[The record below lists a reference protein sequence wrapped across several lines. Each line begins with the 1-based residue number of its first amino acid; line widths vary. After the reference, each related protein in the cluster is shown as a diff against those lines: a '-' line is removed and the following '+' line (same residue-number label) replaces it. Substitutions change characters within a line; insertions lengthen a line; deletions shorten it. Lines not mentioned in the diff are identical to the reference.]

1 MKKIRFDKLV
11 SLVVEPKEE
20 ETTVVVNGV
29 KFIYEDEKLNEERDT
44 ITVKQ
49 AKEIEAKYEPIINEE
64 GNEIYSDEDIEAIQK
79 EVKEY
84 KVKEP
89 VELIV
94 DKKNVIEKVKELLK

>member
-11 SLVVEPKEE
+11 SLVVDQKE

-44 ITVKQ
+44 LTVKQ

-64 GNEIYSDEDIEAIQK
+64 GNKIYSDEDIEAIQK

-84 KVKEP
+84 QIKEP
-89 VELIV
+89 V
-94 DKKNVIEKVKELLK
+94 